1 MHITGLFCMDDIP
14 ALHEHRSAGIARSL
28 TYANSKLKHVCLKK
42 GSDRLMEAFLNT
54 AAVVALGEMGDKTQV
69 LALLLAVRYQRTLP
83 ILLGILIATLLTM
96 SVTALVGTTFSSLI
110 PDSILRWLLVVMFLG
125 IAIWT
130 LIPEDDDDEEEDLP
144 LKSSVS
150 LIFTAFLTFLFAEL
164 GDKSQIATLIMAA
177 KYGDF
182 TSVMAGSTVGEMLAI
197 TPAVLLGK
205 TTAQWMPVAWIRI
218 AAAAI
223 FAAMGV
229 WILIFGLE

>member
-1 MHITGLFCMDDIP
+1 MDDIP
-14 ALHEHRSAGIARSL
+14 ALHEHRCAGIARSL
-28 TYANSKLKHVCLKK
+28 TYANSKPKHVRLKK
-42 GSDRLMEAFLNT
+42 GSDRLMEAFINT

-130 LIPEDDDDEEEDLP
+130 LIPEDDDDDDDLP

-205 TTAQWMPVAWIRI
+205 TTAQWIPLAWIRI

-229 WILIFGLE
+229 WILIVGLG

>member
-1 MHITGLFCMDDIP
+1 
-14 ALHEHRSAGIARSL
+14 
-28 TYANSKLKHVCLKK
+28 
-42 GSDRLMEAFLNT
+42 MEAFINT

-83 ILLGILIATLLTM
+83 IFLGILIATLLTM

-130 LIPEDDDDEEEDLP
+130 LIPEDDDDDDDLP

-197 TPAVLLGK
+197 TPAVLVGK
-205 TTAQWMPVAWIRI
+205 TTAQWIPLAWIRI

-229 WILIFGLE
+229 WILIVGLG